1 MLVVLSSSIP
11 LHICCDIIYECPF
24 RTHSHLIWLLAGV
37 IWQQVM
43 TLSLNNLSSISL
55 LLPTPHMLG
64 GADLLK
70 PVHNCVFDL
79 KTNKHKYCFLPK
91 DSRKYFSGHVM

>member
-1 MLVVLSSSIP
+1 MCVCVGGVGLGGGGVNFESNY
-11 LHICCDIIYECPF
+11 CDIIYEWPF
-24 RTHSHLIWLLAGV
+24 RTHSHLIWLLADV

-64 GADLLK
+64 GAHSLK
-70 PVHNCVFDL
+70 PVHSCNFD
-79 KTNKHKYCFLPK
+79 
-91 DSRKYFSGHVM
+91 